1 LDIPSAVSRV
11 DGEKIYQHVSKLEGS
26 RHPIDSP
33 ERLNEAADYIL
44 SEFKQYGLAV
54 NEQKFKV
61 EACDDTFRN
70 VEGVIRGIAG
80 PELLIVSHY
89 DTVQDC
95 PGADDNASAV
105 AVMLE
110 SAQVLSKEEG
120 LHNIRFVSFTLE
132 EQNPARELM
141 VRKIAQNLGL
151 TDLRGRYTNMR
162 TQQVMKKLG
171 ALRERHSAMGK
182 NPAEALAE
190 ALAEARSQLEKQMNE
205 AEVKY
210 VKELEKMY
218 EGVITGFLPG
228 KTGCMG
234 SAFWVEEALRTNKQV
249 SGVLCSDT
257 IGYTSSK
264 EHSQALPRGLNPQM
278 LQTHAATDVT
288 VGNFLAVISDANS
301 GRLAQSFCDQSKL
314 DSIDLPYACLQLP
327 FRHEDIAR
335 NMHDLA
341 RSDHAPFW
349 RAGIPALFLTDSG
362 DFRYPYYHT
371 QADTIDKLDFDFIT
385 RVCKATV
392 ATAID
397 LTRTSIGH

>member
-1 LDIPSAVSRV
+1 
-11 DGEKIYQHVSKLEGS
+11 
-26 RHPIDSP
+26 
-33 ERLNEAADYIL
+33 
-44 SEFKQYGLAV
+44 
-54 NEQKFKV
+54 
-61 EACDDTFRN
+61 
-70 VEGVIRGIAG
+70 VIRGIDG

-190 ALAEARSQLEKQMNE
+190 ARSQLEKQMNE

-210 VKELEKMY
+210 VKELEK
-218 EGVITGFLPG
+218 
-228 KTGCMG
+228 CM
-234 SAFWVEEALRTNKQV
+234 
-249 SGVLCSDT
+249 
-257 IGYTSSK
+257 K
-264 EHSQALPRGLNPQM
+264 E
-278 LQTHAATDVT
+278 
-288 VGNFLAVISDANS
+288 
-301 GRLAQSFCDQSKL
+301 
-314 DSIDLPYACLQLP
+314 
-327 FRHEDIAR
+327 
-335 NMHDLA
+335 
-341 RSDHAPFW
+341 
-349 RAGIPALFLTDSG
+349 
-362 DFRYPYYHT
+362 
-371 QADTIDKLDFDFIT
+371 
-385 RVCKATV
+385 
-392 ATAID
+392 
-397 LTRTSIGH
+397 